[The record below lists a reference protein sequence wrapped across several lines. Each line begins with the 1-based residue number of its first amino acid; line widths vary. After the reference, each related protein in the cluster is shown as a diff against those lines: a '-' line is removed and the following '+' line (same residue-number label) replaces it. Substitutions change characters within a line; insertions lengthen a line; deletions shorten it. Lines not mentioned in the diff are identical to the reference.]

1 MRASLVVVF
10 GLIALAGSS
19 PAADNLVREVR
30 HELVLVPGYTAFDWL
45 SYRVDGTKVTLLGT
59 VVHADLKRDA
69 ENAVKRIEGVGTVQ
83 SQIEVLPASAS
94 DEQIRVAVLESI
106 NKQMSAY
113 MVEMVRRIHIVVKN
127 GNVTLEGEISNQA
140 DKDRAAVL
148 AKHVQNVRD
157 VANNLV
163 IQK

>member
-1 MRASLVVVF
+1 M
-10 GLIALAGSS
+10 GS
-19 PAADNLVREVR
+19 
-30 HELVLVPGYTAFDWL
+30 
-45 SYRVDGTKVTLLGT
+45 
-59 VVHADLKRDA
+59 
-69 ENAVKRIEGVGTVQ
+69 VQ

-94 DEQIRVAVLESI
+94 DEQIRIAVLESI

>member
-45 SYRVDGTKVTLLGT
+45 SYRVDGAKVTLLGT